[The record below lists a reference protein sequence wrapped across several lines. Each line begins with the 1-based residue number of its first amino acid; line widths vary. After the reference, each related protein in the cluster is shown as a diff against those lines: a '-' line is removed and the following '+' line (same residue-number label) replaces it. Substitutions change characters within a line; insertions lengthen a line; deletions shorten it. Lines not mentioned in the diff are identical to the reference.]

1 MATAK
6 PHAYPQRYKIDVISD
21 EQVKAVHQASLD
33 VLERVGCTTSN
44 DMLLKVL
51 ADHGQR
57 VDFEEKRFF
66 LDPAYVEK
74 MVAQIPRNF
83 TMGARNPEN
92 ALKVT
97 GEYSWV
103 STDGCPAQIID
114 LDTKDRRYSNK
125 QDMSDV
131 AKVADA
137 LPQVGILWQ
146 SVSANDEIV
155 PVRPMH
161 ETHAMFPSTS
171 KHIMQMTACD
181 EFNARG
187 LIEMGTAIAGSA
199 ESLRENPIFSNFQC
213 VISPFHWDGDPVDAM
228 KLFAEHGIPIGI
240 CSMPMM
246 AATAPASVAGLV
258 TLANAEILS
267 GFTIMQTLVPGSPN
281 FYISYASDLDMNS
294 GAMNPAWGPEG
305 LFAECAASAMAR
317 FYDVASV
324 KSTMGTGSLQSDWT
338 AGVQNSFSAM
348 SSLLVGGDFFTG
360 IGSLHSDS
368 IYSLMGLV
376 LDSEIMEIMF
386 EWANGYAFDEE
397 ALAVGTIEHVGP
409 GGHFLGEDHTL
420 THMRDFF
427 RSRVMNRQTW
437 EDWDAAG
444 RPDPRIAAEAE
455 VRRILSEHEPDPL
468 PEDLEKELDKIM
480 ETYEAEARE
489 NEDDD

>member
-1 MATAK
+1 MPTQK
-6 PHAYPQRYKIDVISD
+6 PHAYPQKYKIDVISQD
-21 EQVKAVHQASLD
+21 QVKAVHAASLD

-44 DMLLKVL
+44 DMLLKVM
-51 ADHGQR
+51 ADAGQK
-57 VDFEEKRFF
+57 VDFEEKRFY
-66 LDPAYVEK
+66 LDPQYVEK
-74 MVAQIPRNF
+74 MVAQIPRTF

-92 ALKVT
+92 ALNVT

-131 AKVADA
+131 AKIADA

-161 ETHAMFPSTS
+161 ETHAMFPYTS

-187 LIEMGTAIAGSA
+187 LIEMCTVIAGSKEA
-199 ESLRENPIFSNFQC
+199 LRENPIISNFQC
-213 VISPFHWDGDPVDAM
+213 VISPFHWDGEPVDAM
-228 KLFAEHGIPIGI
+228 KHLAEHGIPSGI

-246 AATAPASVAGLV
+246 ASTAPASVAGLV
-258 TLANAEILS
+258 TIANAEILS

-305 LFAECAASAMAR
+305 LFAESAASAMAR

-338 AGVQNSFSAM
+338 AGVQNAFSGMASIM
-348 SSLLVGGDFFTG
+348 CGGDFFTG

-386 EWANGYAFDEE
+386 EWASGYAFDEE
-397 ALAVGTIEHVGP
+397 ALAVDTILNVGP
-409 GGHFLGEDHTL
+409 GGHFLGEQHTL
-420 THMRDFF
+420 DHMRDFF
-427 RSRVMNRQTW
+427 RSRVMNRMTW
-437 EDWDAAG
+437 EDWDEAS
-444 RPDPRIAAEAE
+444 RPDPRVAAEAE
-455 VRRILSEHEPDPL
+455 ARRILAEHEPDPL
-468 PEDLEKELDKIM
+468 PDDVRAEVDKIM
-480 ETYEAEARE
+480 EAFEAEARE
-489 NEDDD
+489 NEED